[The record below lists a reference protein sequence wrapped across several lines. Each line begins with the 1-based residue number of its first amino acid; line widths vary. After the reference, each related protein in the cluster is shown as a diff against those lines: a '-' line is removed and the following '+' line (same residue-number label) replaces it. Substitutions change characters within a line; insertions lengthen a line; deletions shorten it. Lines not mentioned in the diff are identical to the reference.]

1 MSRIDEALKRARA
14 GMSDAGSAAT
24 PPAGAPDAITNV
36 PAQETFEA
44 PWTFGAEEAP
54 APALQAAPV
63 PTGEPPAEAAVP
75 LPSKVWEALLAEPA
89 PAPSVAAATPV
100 AAPDLYVTPAATPA
114 VSAQFGHAGE
124 SQDGEGMILF
134 QGLNPSVVEKVVSTP
149 EIRPVFAE
157 QYRKL
162 AGVLHHAQLERN
174 LKVIVVTSALAS
186 EGKTLTSTNLAL
198 TLSESFRRSVLLI
211 DADLRKPTLHEIFQV
226 PNVVG
231 LGDGLRADT
240 EQKLSLVQVSPKLTL
255 LTAGRPDPDPMSG
268 LSSDRMRRVIEEAT
282 ARFEWVIVDTPPVG
296 LLPDAKILAQMADSV
311 LFVVHA
317 GRTPYT
323 IIQRGVAAIGR
334 ERILGV
340 VLNRTDAGLDGSYG
354 YSSYYYGYGER
365 DTK

>member
-1 MSRIDEALKRARA
+1 M
-14 GMSDAGSAAT
+14 SAA
-24 PPAGAPDAITNV
+24 AAA
-36 PAQETFEA
+36 
-44 PWTFGAEEAP
+44 AP
-54 APALQAAPV
+54 AA
-63 PTGEPPAEAAVP
+63 
-75 LPSKVWEALLAEPA
+75 
-89 PAPSVAAATPV
+89 V
-100 AAPDLYVTPAATPA
+100 AAPDQAA
-114 VSAQFGHAGE
+114 SAPDPPDAAG
-124 SQDGEGMILF
+124 IVLF

-162 AGVLHHAQLERN
+162 GGVLHHAQLERN
-174 LKVIVVTSALAS
+174 LKVVVVTSALAS

-211 DADLRKPTLHEIFQV
+211 DADLRRPTLHEIFQV

-282 ARFEWVIVDTPPVG
+282 ARFEWVIIDTPPVG

-311 LFVVHA
+311 LFVIQS
-317 GRTPYT
+317 GKTPYT
-323 IIQRGVAAIGR
+323 IIQRAIAVIGR

-340 VLNRTDAGLDGSYG
+340 VLNRTEAGLDGSYG
-354 YSSYYYGYGER
+354 YSSYYYGYGE
-365 DTK
+365 K